1 MKKHWPLIVILLLAA
16 VLRLFAL
23 DKYPVGLNADEAAL
37 GYNAYSLLLTG
48 KDEHGISWPLVFR
61 SFDDYK
67 PPLYVYLTIPFVKL
81 LGLNIWSVRLPS
93 ALLGIATVYFVYL
106 LVSSLRLFSD
116 QKKDR
121 FLALASAFF
130 LAVSPW
136 HLHFSR
142 GAWEVNVSTF
152 LLVMGSYF
160 FVKGLAK
167 PRHFLVFALSF
178 ALSLYTYHSAR
189 IVAPLLMIALVL
201 IYRRSLFAKKNLKGV
216 LAAAILG
223 LVLSAPIAFQL
234 LSKEGQSRFSGVSI
248 FADTGP
254 LSYVLEQ
261 RRTDPHPDALL
272 TKIKYN
278 RYTAYAGYYLKNYVS
293 HYSPQFLFVSGDV
306 IDRSRVP
313 GFGQTYSILSVFI
326 ILGSVF
332 LIFKF
337 RKNTG
342 AGLILAWFLIAP
354 AAAALTFQSPHALR
368 SQNEVIPLSI
378 ITALGLVVLFSF
390 LSRFKSKLLSW
401 LIFVPFVAALIF
413 QIKNYLTAYYFTYPR
428 ELPMAWQYG
437 FSDIAAYTKANYA
450 KYDKII
456 ITDRWDQPYI
466 LIAFFQQYPPAQLQQ
481 ELVMSPI
488 DNFGFSTGRSFGK
501 YEFRRIDPLK
511 DLQNPHTLLVS
522 EGKTFPEKMV
532 IKTITSAQGD
542 VLFEFADTS
551 LK

>member
-16 VLRLFAL
+16 ALRLFAL

-48 KDEHGISWPLVFR
+48 KDEHGVSWPLVFR

-67 PPLYVYLTIPFVKL
+67 PPLYVYLDIPFVKL
-81 LGLNIWSVRLPS
+81 FGLNIWSVRLPS

-106 LVSSLRLFSD
+106 LVSSLHLFSD

-223 LVLSAPIAFQL
+223 LVLSAPIAFQF
-234 LSKEGQSRFSGVSI
+234 LSKEG
-248 FADTGP
+248 
-254 LSYVLEQ
+254 
-261 RRTDPHPDALL
+261 
-272 TKIKYN
+272 
-278 RYTAYAGYYLKNYVS
+278 
-293 HYSPQFLFVSGDV
+293 
-306 IDRSRVP
+306 
-313 GFGQTYSILSVFI
+313 
-326 ILGSVF
+326 
-332 LIFKF
+332 
-337 RKNTG
+337 
-342 AGLILAWFLIAP
+342 
-354 AAAALTFQSPHALR
+354 
-368 SQNEVIPLSI
+368 
-378 ITALGLVVLFSF
+378 
-390 LSRFKSKLLSW
+390 
-401 LIFVPFVAALIF
+401 
-413 QIKNYLTAYYFTYPR
+413 
-428 ELPMAWQYG
+428 
-437 FSDIAAYTKANYA
+437 
-450 KYDKII
+450 
-456 ITDRWDQPYI
+456 
-466 LIAFFQQYPPAQLQQ
+466 
-481 ELVMSPI
+481 
-488 DNFGFSTGRSFGK
+488 
-501 YEFRRIDPLK
+501 
-511 DLQNPHTLLVS
+511 
-522 EGKTFPEKMV
+522 
-532 IKTITSAQGD
+532 
-542 VLFEFADTS
+542 
-551 LK
+551 